1 MNDDDVADGILQYM
15 LDETLIKTRVN
26 RESKGQEFAITER
39 GWDVMMMLKF
49 FNGEESK

>member
-1 MNDDDVADGILQYM
+1 MNDDVVDGMLQYM

-26 RESKGQEFAITER
+26 KELKEQEFAITER